1 MGGGGWKRV
10 AFGGNKKGL
19 CERKAFGFP
28 KKLTFSVHAKQTE
41 KEKLFQLMQSQPI
54 KKSIF
59 QHCKT
64 LTSHRTKA
72 NEQLQISSVKTYCE
86 LAVQ

>member
-41 KEKLFQLMQSQPI
+41 KEKLFQHTKI
-54 KKSIF
+54 SI
-59 QHCKT
+59 
-64 LTSHRTKA
+64 SHRTKA
-72 NEQLQISSVKTYCE
+72 NVQKLFSNIACHCK
-86 LAVQ
+86 LAVQQSIFEK